1 MSYHRAFS
9 ASMALALAAAVL
21 GGFSCAHQQ
30 RLMGGAVE
38 RIPNRDVVAL
48 SADDIVLLMR
58 RAGFSDMQILDY
70 GPKVR
75 NDLAASGGSRVV
87 SHNFVEAIF
96 AVHDDTV
103 YASTRQRG
111 TFRYEPETQTFR

>member
-1 MSYHRAFS
+1 MKRHGLYTFS
-9 ASMALALAAAVL
+9 IACLLLAAV
-21 GGFSCAHQQ
+21 FSGLSCVHQQ
-30 RLMGGAVE
+30 RLMGGVVE
-38 RIPNRDVVAL
+38 PLPNRDVAGL
-48 SADDIVLLMR
+48 TADDIVLLMR
-58 RAGFSDMQILDY
+58 RAGFSDMQILEY
-70 GPKVR
+70 GPRVR

-103 YASTRQRG
+103 YASTRRRG